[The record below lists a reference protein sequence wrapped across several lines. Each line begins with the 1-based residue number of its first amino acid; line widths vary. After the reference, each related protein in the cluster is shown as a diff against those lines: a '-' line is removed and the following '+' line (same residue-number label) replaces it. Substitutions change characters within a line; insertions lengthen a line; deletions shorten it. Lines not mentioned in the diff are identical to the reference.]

1 MLPYELKKHDRCLMF
16 MNSEVCISSNLFWM
30 AYWGQL
36 LTDLS
41 YYLRFT
47 EDDFPTVWLYH

>member
-41 YYLRFT
+41 YCLRFT